1 MTYQP
6 TPTDTSID
14 AVRTSIDRQLAKADL
29 VTLTRGQI
37 EAVLAAIAPPQ
48 PGIED

>member
-1 MTYQP
+1 MTYHP

-14 AVRTSIDRQLAKADL
+14 AVRESIERQLAKADL

-37 EAVLAAIAPPQ
+37 QALLAATPQ
-48 PGIED
+48 PGAAT